1 MKKYLSIVA
10 ATAFTLS
17 FTACEDVPA
26 PYELPSDNTPA
37 VNTDVLIDETFA
49 SSLGSFTNQT
59 TDGAGGWVIDFSTAK
74 ASGYDNKTKVT
85 TAGTYYLVS
94 SEVDLTDVK
103 AAHIAFDYILRY
115 NKGAENQQLLITDN
129 YNAADAAANWTLLN
143 QTWTEGSDWTTFYPY
158 ALNIPAEWMGKKVRI
173 AFKYSTN
180 ATSGSTWEVK
190 NFKLQKGEA
199 TTTPETPGTETPE
212 TPGTETPAPTGT
224 NLLTNGGFETW
235 ASGAA
240 EGWAGPGNTA
250 TLSQNTIVFRSGASA
265 INVAGDANY
274 NKRLASKAITLK
286 PGAYT
291 LHFYARGSVANTS
304 VRPGYVPVVD
314 GAAVSSKY
322 TYGDYAN
329 NLPTD
334 SWQAVSHNFTL
345 TEQTT
350 IAIIF
355 MNPKNAAA
363 GTLILDDVTLTT
375 TNGGVVT
382 GGTTPETP
390 NTETPSA
397 SIYNKALTDNAEG
410 WTFENVVTAAA
421 VPQVWKQSTSYG
433 LVGTGYV
440 SADKTRHAV
449 EAIAVSPAI
458 QLTANNVLTFDH
470 AGNYFGAVAI
480 KDACSLYIRE
490 AGTTA
495 WQKLEIPTY
504 PTNFTYVASGN
515 ISLAA
520 YAGKKVQLGFKYTST
535 NTDAGTW
542 EFKNVVVK

>member
-26 PYELPSDNTPA
+26 PYELPSNNTPA

-94 SEVDLTDVK
+94 SEVDLTDVT
-103 AAHIAFDYILRY
+103 AANITFDYILRY

-250 TLSQNTIVFRSGASA
+250 TLSQNTTVFRSGASA
-265 INVAGDANY
+265 INVAGDANS

-375 TNGGVVT
+375 SNGGLVE
-382 GGTTPETP
+382 GTTETPGTETPETP
-390 NTETPSA
+390 PTDA
-397 SIYNKALTDNAEG
+397 IYSKALTDNADG
-410 WTFENVVTAAA
+410 WTFQNVTKPEA
-421 VPQVWKQSTSYG
+421 VANVWVQDATYG
-433 LVGTGYV
+433 LKATAYVGGKRYAT
-440 SADKTRHAV
+440 
-449 EAIAVSPAI
+449 EAWAISPAI
-458 QLTANNVLTFDH
+458 KLTSNNVLNFEH
-470 AGNYFGAVAI
+470 VQRYAGNAVQE
-480 KDACSLYIRE
+480 LTLWVRE
-490 AGTTA
+490 GQGA
-495 WQKLEIPTY
+495 WQQLTITHSPG
-504 PTNFTYVASGN
+504 TNWTYVPSGD

-520 YAGKKVQLGFKYTST
+520 YAGKTIQLGFKYTST
-535 NTDAGTW
+535 ETAAATW